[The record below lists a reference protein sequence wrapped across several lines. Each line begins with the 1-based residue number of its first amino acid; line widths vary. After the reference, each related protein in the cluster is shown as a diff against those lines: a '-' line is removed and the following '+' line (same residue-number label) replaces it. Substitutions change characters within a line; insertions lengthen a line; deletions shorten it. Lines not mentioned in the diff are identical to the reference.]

1 MTDYL
6 KSDNTRV
13 VKVIPIKRR
22 LTQKQKQ
29 VLKDRELKAANK
41 KNQSYIYDAD
51 KARYYKNLQSFYNNN
66 AFGYG
71 INGVQTNINY
81 TTPEGQR
88 KIEANYNYSKRNVE
102 DFLGNALGAG
112 ASGVYSKLTRG
123 VFHHINKDFLGS
135 LRNYINKPIGSG
147 AEAVV
152 IDNTPTTVGKI
163 TTIPVEEMAA
173 RSSVPNAAKSTYIGY
188 VKRGDEVLP
197 TYIQNKVQVINDG
210 DFSKWIKSL
219 DKLMN
224 KVGFKKVS
232 DPQVQYR
239 AYTNGKVVID
249 DISPGNIGK
258 TSGNY
263 IFDRFLPDF
272 FKKPV
277 IIDMGYQTVPEWL
290 QLGYTLKR
298 GGKINVDSI
307 QRS

>member
-13 VKVIPIKRR
+13 VKVILIKRG

-51 KARYYKNLQSFYNNN
+51 KARYYKNLQSFYNNT
-66 AFGYG
+66 FGYG
-71 INGVQTNINY
+71 IN
-81 TTPEGQR
+81 
-88 KIEANYNYSKRNVE
+88 
-102 DFLGNALGAG
+102 
-112 ASGVYSKLTRG
+112 GVYSKLTRG

-152 IDNTPTTVGKI
+152 VDNTPTTVGKM
-163 TTIPVEEMAA
+163 TSIPVEEMAS

-224 KVGFKKVS
+224 KVGFKKVN

-239 AYTNGKVVID
+239 AYTNGKVVVD
-249 DISPGNIGK
+249 DVSPDNVGLTFLRQPKMIEFNLQPISEWVAQG
-258 TSGNY
+258 
-263 IFDRFLPDF
+263 
-272 FKKPV
+272 FKLYK
-277 IIDMGYQTVPEWL
+277 
-290 QLGYTLKR
+290 
-298 GGKINVDSI
+298 GGKL
-307 QRS
+307 

>member
-6 KSDNTRV
+6 KSDNIRV

-29 VLKDRELKAANK
+29 VLKDRKLKAANK

-71 INGVQTNINY
+71 IN
-81 TTPEGQR
+81 
-88 KIEANYNYSKRNVE
+88 
-102 DFLGNALGAG
+102 
-112 ASGVYSKLTRG
+112 GVYSKLTRG

-163 TTIPVEEMAA
+163 TTILVEEMAS

-224 KVGFKKVS
+224 KVGFKKVN

-249 DISPGNIGK
+249 DIAPGNVGL
-258 TSGNY
+258 N
-263 IFDRFLPDF
+263 F
-272 FKKPV
+272 FRQPK
-277 IIDMGYQTVPEWL
+277 IIDFNLQTIPEWDF
-290 QLGYTLKR
+290 
-298 GGKINVDSI
+298 N
-307 QRS
+307 